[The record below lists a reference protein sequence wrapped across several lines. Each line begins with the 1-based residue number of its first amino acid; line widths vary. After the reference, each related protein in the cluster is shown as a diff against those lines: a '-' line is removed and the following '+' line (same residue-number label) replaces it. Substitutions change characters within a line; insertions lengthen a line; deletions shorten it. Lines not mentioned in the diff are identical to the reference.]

1 MKKQIMKALQD
12 SCALYTPDDVDII
25 QKALEVD
32 SNTDE
37 HISIR
42 IARIIA
48 NKGDELNVS
57 YAEQCIF
64 VCAEA
69 AFPGSDSELYYM
81 SIDTEEFSIVD
92 DNNEIDAQYIWEVMQ
107 EEFEIPYSVRLISM
121 RLMEYDEY
129 QTLCNGIY
137 YDDTK
142 DVVVET

>member
-25 QKALEVD
+25 QKALEAD

-48 NKGDELNVS
+48 NKSDELNVS

-64 VCAEA
+64 VCAETVR
-69 AFPGSDSELYYM
+69 PGNDPVFYSTP
-81 SIDTEEFSIVD
+81 IDTEEFNIID
-92 DNNEIDAQYIWEVMQ
+92 DNGEIDAQYIWEVMQ
-107 EEFEIPYSVRLISM
+107 DEFELPYSVRLISM

-129 QTLCNGIY
+129 QAMYYGIY
-137 YDDTK
+137 YDVDK
-142 DVVVET
+142 DVIVEN

>member
-1 MKKQIMKALQD
+1 MKKKIMKALQD
-12 SCALYTPDDVDII
+12 SCALYTPDDVDVI

-48 NKGDELNVS
+48 NKSDELNVS

-142 DVVVET
+142 DVIVEN

>member
-1 MKKQIMKALQD
+1 MKKKIMKALQD

-25 QKALEVD
+25 QKALEAD

-48 NKGDELNVS
+48 NKSDELNVS

-69 AFPGSDSELYYM
+69 AIPGNDSELYCM
-81 SIDTEEFSIVD
+81 SIDTEEFNIVD
-92 DNNEIDAQYIWEVMQ
+92 DNNEIDAQYIWEVIQ
-107 EEFEIPYSVRLISM
+107 EEFELPYNVRPISI
-121 RLMEYDEY
+121 RFMEYDEY

-137 YDDTK
+137 YDDIK
-142 DVVVET
+142 DVVVES

>member
-1 MKKQIMKALQD
+1 MKKKIMKALQD

-25 QKALEVD
+25 QKALAVD

-48 NKGDELNVS
+48 NKSDELNVS

-92 DNNEIDAQYIWEVMQ
+92 DNNEIDAQYLWEVMQ
-107 EEFEIPYSVRLISM
+107 EEFEIPYSVRLIAM

-137 YDDTK
+137 YDDVK
-142 DVVVET
+142 DVIVET

>member
-48 NKGDELNVS
+48 NKSSELDVS

-92 DNNEIDAQYIWEVMQ
+92 DNNEIDAQYIWEVIQ

-137 YDDTK
+137 YDDVK
-142 DVVVET
+142 DVIVET

>member
-25 QKALEVD
+25 QKALEED
-32 SNTDE
+32 SNTSE
-37 HISIR
+37 PISIR
-42 IARIIA
+42 VARIIA
-48 NKGDELNVS
+48 NKSNELDVS

-69 AFPGSDSELYYM
+69 AFPGSNSEMYYT

-92 DNNEIDAQYIWEVMQ
+92 DNDEIDAQYIWEVMQ
-107 EEFEIPYSVRLISM
+107 EEFELPYSVRLISM

-137 YDDTK
+137 YDDVK
-142 DVVVET
+142 DVIVEN